1 MNATAPDPT
10 DAHLDAV
17 TIRKLTWQNNLV
29 TDIAKRIVQAALAA
43 SSGLWPD
50 ELEWKDVPA
59 ESKNTIGIAWRL
71 LKTAKIIEPTADFRR
86 SKPRTAARGRIIFRY
101 TIASHSRAATFL
113 KRNGASYNPQPELC
127 L

>member
-59 ESKNTIGIAWRL
+59 ESKNTIGKTPFAILIFRSLL
-71 LKTAKIIEPTADFRR
+71 LK
-86 SKPRTAARGRIIFRY
+86 
-101 TIASHSRAATFL
+101 
-113 KRNGASYNPQPELC
+113 
-127 L
+127 